1 MEEGV
6 SLVRAANGQVYKVA
20 TSETPGTKPSN
31 KSCSRL
37 SALGALH
44 PSSIETIAAVNHW
57 RCDGFPLYGQD
68 LIKSLTITSSV
79 RPVQSRY
86 RGQGYVNCLN
96 TSLDSP
102 VEEVSRWRY
111 STRTLAS
118 LCGVASR
125 GVKTLVASV
134 PPKDTGISDCKM
146 KALFKLLVPLSRR
159 AKKVVV
165 VTSFEQVVET
175 LQMLATSSSIRYVVV
190 RGTDSHTAQVSTVT
204 RWRLEPR
211 LCLLVLAGME
221 TQAGLDLGCADTAVL
236 LDSGPGVWE
245 PRLEARLYRTVAEG
259 TVEEGLLRVGTIRKI
274 LQDVDSSTMDTV
286 TLSKQTLQEV
296 FHPQP
301 DNGFLWHNHNSTKKK
316 EKGMTDGECVASLSA
331 VWSYVAGGASTDSGV
346 SSLQCLVYLAELETG
361 GEMAMEVE
369 EAADTETVLLRQWLE
384 NIAPVTRYGMRLLR
398 DSWEARIGLTKVGD
412 VTVSQVEK
420 KLEWERKFLAKEQ
433 EKEDTL
439 ANMVTYQSDLVDRE
453 WRAADGVVS
462 ELYKPPGVCDDL
474 ISEPISCGYSRETIE
489 ECDLPAVHVK
499 KEKKVSPCPR
509 VGTICPAM
517 SPPSLA
523 SQMSPNMSGD
533 MKPKIRREDL
543 LAPAPRSLFDRPK
556 PLKAVPRRP
565 PGLPGTAPFP
575 PTVPS
580 PVIPPT
586 PTPTPLQ
593 TIKPIYREADAG
605 PEWTIQED
613 WALHQAVTAVQEL
626 PLSLTANSPGHIS
639 NWDMVADMVNAVSR
653 CFRSGK
659 QCRARYESTVVP
671 REEGRIMYDVTPT
684 KKLKKAAKLGVK
696 IDKKTGAVVP
706 ARQAMKTGALFKTDN
721 NNAFSSM
728 FSSRFETIKSIANK
742 RTPTT
747 TPLLVNPTMRNPKHA
762 AVLAE
767 SGISYDTPLTPVQV
781 AANRAERIQR
791 DKARTAQ
798 LPTQPTPA
806 ATPTPQP
813 ALPQSPVAQTQP
825 GLIRATSVAPMS
837 GITST
842 TPVNLPTTPAQAVV
856 VGISQ
861 PLQQV
866 GQQAVLRNSVS
877 GSVTRPA
884 MQQTV
889 TSLSVQDILKNTV
902 VTTIVSGTPAMFT
915 SGVMTTTARL
925 PTGQI
930 VMTQAGKTVTASS
943 TVQVGNRQLTQQ
955 QLQALKQQTILKKN
969 NQQEQQN
976 QIKQW

>member
-31 KSCSRL
+31 KPCSRL

-79 RPVQSRY
+79 RPVQSRF

-125 GVKTLVASV
+125 GVETLVASV
-134 PPKDTGISDCKM
+134 PPKETGISDCKM
-146 KALFKLLVPLSRR
+146 KALFKLLAPLSRR

-245 PRLEARLYRTVAEG
+245 PRLEARVYRMVAEG

-316 EKGMTDGECVASLSA
+316 EKQGMTDGECVASLSA

-346 SSLQCLVYLAELETG
+346 SNLQCLVDLAELETG

-369 EAADTETVLLRQWLE
+369 EVADTETVLLRQWLE

-412 VTVSQVEK
+412 VTVSQGER
-420 KLEWERKFLAKEQ
+420 KLDWERKFLAKEQ
-433 EKEDTL
+433 EEEDTL

-499 KEKKVSPCPR
+499 KEKKVSPCPS

-523 SQMSPNMSGD
+523 SQMSPNMSGE

-580 PVIPPT
+580 PVTPPT

-671 REEGRIMYDVTPT
+671 RAEGRIMYDVTPT

-806 ATPTPQP
+806 ATPT
-813 ALPQSPVAQTQP
+813 
-825 GLIRATSVAPMS
+825 M
-837 GITST
+837 
-842 TPVNLPTTPAQAVV
+842 
-856 VGISQ
+856 
-861 PLQQV
+861 
-866 GQQAVLRNSVS
+866 RN
-877 GSVTRPA
+877 P
-884 MQQTV
+884 
-889 TSLSVQDILKNTV
+889 K
-902 VTTIVSGTPAMFT
+902 
-915 SGVMTTTARL
+915 
-925 PTGQI
+925 
-930 VMTQAGKTVTASS
+930 
-943 TVQVGNRQLTQQ
+943 
-955 QLQALKQQTILKKN
+955 
-969 NQQEQQN
+969 
-976 QIKQW
+976 